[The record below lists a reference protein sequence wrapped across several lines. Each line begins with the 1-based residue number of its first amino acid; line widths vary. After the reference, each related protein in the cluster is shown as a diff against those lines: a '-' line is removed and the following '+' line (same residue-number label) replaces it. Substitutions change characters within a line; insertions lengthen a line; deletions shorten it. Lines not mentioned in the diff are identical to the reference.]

1 MLSRRIKEA
10 IGHDKKHTGIA
21 FKGGFKECPSLFHT
35 NHYYTSFANFAGNPA
50 LHGLILAKLN
60 R

>member
-1 MLSRRIKEA
+1 MI
-10 IGHDKKHTGIA
+10 KKHTGIA

-35 NHYYTSFANFAGNPA
+35 SHYYTSFANFAGNPA
-50 LHGLILAKLN
+50 LHRLIFTKLN

>member
-1 MLSRRIKEA
+1 MLVKELKKLLA
-10 IGHDKKHTGIA
+10 MIKKHTGIA
-21 FKGGFKECPSLFHT
+21 FKGVFKEGPSLFHT

-50 LHGLILAKLN
+50 LHSLIFTKLN